1 MEIGQTFTVKKS
13 ITDKLIVDFS
23 EISGDRNPLHL
34 DEDYAKNTIFK
45 KRIAHGMLIGS
56 FFSSVLAND
65 FPGEGTI
72 YLSQKLDFKAPVY
85 IDTQVSIELQ
95 ILEIKKEKK
104 LFIIRT
110 DCLDENGKILVTG
123 EAVVMNKNINF

>member
-1 MEIGQTFTVKKS
+1 M
-13 ITDKLIVDFS
+13 
-23 EISGDRNPLHL
+23 
-34 DEDYAKNTIFK
+34 
-45 KRIAHGMLIGS
+45 
-56 FFSSVLAND
+56 AND

>member
-56 FFSSVLAND
+56 FF
-65 FPGEGTI
+65 
-72 YLSQKLDFKAPVY
+72 
-85 IDTQVSIELQ
+85 LQ
-95 ILEIKKEKK
+95 YWLMIFQEKGP
-104 LFIIRT
+104 FIFLR
-110 DCLDENGKILVTG
+110 N
-123 EAVVMNKNINF
+123 